1 MVGVRSGGREL
12 GATPSSSSSRAYAVA
27 ATIDTQSAVSQRR
40 VPTTESIS
48 VLESHGSRNIE
59 YSAEYSL
66 ASRYFELATQ
76 CGRLTS
82 RKKDHTNPNLARCCF
97 EK

>member
-1 MVGVRSGGREL
+1 MRSWGREL
-12 GATPSSSSSRAYAVA
+12 GATPSPSSSKAYAVA

-66 ASRYFELATQ
+66 ASRYLDDATQ
-76 CGRLTS
+76 WGRLTS
-82 RKKDHTNPNLARCCF
+82 KKKLQTNPSLARCCF

>member
-1 MVGVRSGGREL
+1 
-12 GATPSSSSSRAYAVA
+12 VA

-48 VLESHGSRNIE
+48 VFESQGRRNIE
-59 YSAEYSL
+59 YSAPYSL
-66 ASRYFELATQ
+66 ASRYLNDAIWW
-76 CGRLTS
+76 GRLTS
-82 RKKDHTNPNLARCCF
+82 KKKDHTNPSLARCCF